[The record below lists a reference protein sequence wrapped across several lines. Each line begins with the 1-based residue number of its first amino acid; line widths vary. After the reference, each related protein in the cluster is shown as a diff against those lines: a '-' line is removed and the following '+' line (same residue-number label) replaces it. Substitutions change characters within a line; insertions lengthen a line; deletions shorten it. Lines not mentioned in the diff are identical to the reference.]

1 MKKISILLSISLM
14 MVLAFV
20 TSCNSQTSQADQ
32 KASIEAVGQEGNTVT
47 VYYFHGDRR
56 CTTCKAVGSVSK
68 QTIAEAFEENSNV
81 VYKDLNIDDPA
92 NNELK
97 DKFELS
103 GSGLFVYNGVE
114 KEDLTV
120 LAFQKA
126 VNSPE
131 ELTEKIVTTVKEML

>member
-1 MKKISILLSISLM
+1 MKNISILLSISLM
-14 MVLAFV
+14 MALALG
-20 TSCNSQTSQADQ
+20 TSCNSQTSQSDQ
-32 KASIEAVGQEGNTVT
+32 QTATETVGQEENTVT

-68 QTIAEAFEENSNV
+68 QTIAESFEGNSNV
-81 VYKDLNIDDPA
+81 VFKDLNIDDPA

-103 GSGLFVYNGVE
+103 GSGLFVYNEVE
-114 KEDLTV
+114 KKDLTV

-131 ELTEKIVTTVKEML
+131 ELKEEIIVTVKEML

>member
-1 MKKISILLSISLM
+1 MKNISILLSISLM
-14 MVLAFV
+14 MALALG
-20 TSCNSQTSQADQ
+20 TSCNSQTSQSDQ
-32 KASIEAVGQEGNTVT
+32 QTATETVGQEENTVT

-68 QTIAEAFEENSNV
+68 QTIAESFEGNSNV
-81 VYKDLNIDDPA
+81 VFKDLNIDDPA
-92 NNELK
+92 NNDLK

-103 GSGLFVYNGVE
+103 GSGLFVYNEVE
-114 KEDLTV
+114 KKDLTV

-131 ELTEKIVTTVKEML
+131 ELKEEIIVTVKEML

>member
-1 MKKISILLSISLM
+1 MKNISILLSISLM
-14 MVLAFV
+14 MALAFG
-20 TSCNSQTSQADQ
+20 TSCNSQTSQSDQ
-32 KASIEAVGQEGNTVT
+32 QTATETVGQEENTVT

-68 QTIAEAFEENSNV
+68 QTIADAFEGNANV
-81 VYKDLNIDDPA
+81 IFKDLNIDDPA

-103 GSGLFVYNGVE
+103 GSGLFVYNEVE
-114 KEDLTV
+114 KKDLTV

-131 ELTEKIVTTVKEML
+131 ELKEEIIVTVKEML

>member
-14 MVLAFV
+14 MALAVV
-20 TSCNSQTSQADQ
+20 TSCTSQTSQADQ
-32 KASIEAVGQEGNTVT
+32 QTATETVGQEGNMVT

-68 QTIAEAFEENSNV
+68 QTIAEAFEGNSNV
-81 VYKDLNIDDPA
+81 VFKDVNIDDPA

-103 GSGLFVYNGVE
+103 GSGLFVYNEVE
-114 KEDLTV
+114 KKDLTV

-131 ELTEKIVTTVKEML
+131 ELKEEIIVTVKEML